1 MKSAALALALCALAA
16 APAHAGGKHRG
27 SLVYFVAPDYGP
39 IGHHGTRSHRTA
51 LEDGYF
57 AHGRLA
63 RGGRFDYDRG
73 YPYDY
78 YPSYEEQVAESDWAE
93 YEEPVSSGRG
103 CERQWVRDGRK
114 GKAEVRVCRD

>member
-16 APAHAGGKHRG
+16 APAHAGGKGRG
-27 SLVYFVAPDYGP
+27 AVYLVASDGYASWHKGP
-39 IGHHGTRSHRTA
+39 RLHRTA
-51 LEDGYF
+51 IEDGYF
-57 AHGRLA
+57 AHGRLG

-78 YPSYEEQVAESDWAE
+78 YPSYEEQVAEKDWAE

-103 CERQWVRDGRK
+103 CERQWVRDGRS